1 MYVRRIELVMHEA
14 HTISVAENTKY
25 KSGYWDSHSLCSDTG
40 TIELMFWGT
49 PVGTEGDMGDVKYEE
64 VIKEFA
70 GYYNAEDKVYRWVP
84 RYLVVAFLQRNAN
97 YESFVAEEMKALTEL
112 MLQQGSIEN
121 MIDGSINTYAYDR
134 TTLWDMWQ

>member
-14 HTISVAENTKY
+14 HTISIAENTKY
-25 KSGYWDSHSLCSDTG
+25 KSGFLDDDSLCSDTG

-49 PVGTEGDMGDVKYEE
+49 PVGTEGDMGDVRYKE

-70 GYYNAEDKVYRWVP
+70 GYYNEDSEVYQWVP

-97 YESFVAEEMKALTEL
+97 
-112 MLQQGSIEN
+112 SIEN

-134 TTLWDMWQ
+134 TTLWDMWK